1 MYIGKTVDRKKRHSA
16 HINGK
21 KGSKL
26 LFNAMK
32 KYGKNNFTKTI
43 IGYFNSAKDLNLAE
57 KYWIK
62 FFKTNLNSK
71 EYNGKEYGYNLTNGG
86 DGMEGYIPSEETRN
100 KLRKANKGEK
110 HPMFGKKRSEETRQ
124 KLSEA
129 NKGKKQSEETIKR
142 RIEKTKGKKRS
153 EETRQKL
160 SEANKGKKRSE
171 ETRKKQSEAKKGK
184 RNHNFGK
191 KRSEETRKK
200 TSETNKCKK
209 KVQQFDLNGNFIKEF
224 YCINEAGRQTGIF
237 ASGIVLVCKGKQKTA
252 GGFIWKYAE
261 DHDIGE

>member
-129 NKGKKQSEETIKR
+129 NKGKK
-142 RIEKTKGKKRS
+142 
-153 EETRQKL
+153 
-160 SEANKGKKRSE
+160 RSE